1 MREEKMKK
9 QLTGKELIEFLET
22 TSPSALKEA
31 LEYIHPAD
39 ILDAMEDYDGDPF
52 NLLVRIPTDILAGI
66 LEEAEEEDKG
76 ELLGLFS
83 TDQKV
88 DIISEM
94 ASDEVA
100 DMMEHFDDDEVNEL
114 ISSLDEEKAQE
125 IKQLMSYDPETAGGI
140 MATEFVPVN
149 AQMTVKDTLEYLQKN
164 GEDAETINYL
174 YMLDPD
180 DKLKGVVSLRDIVM
194 SEFNLPLTEL
204 VNPNVVSVP
213 TNMDQEEVAQLFRK
227 YGFSA
232 IPVVDENHK
241 MLGIITADDVLD
253 VVVDESTEDFER
265 MSALSH
271 SETEYLDSS
280 VMTLARKRIFWLL
293 FLMISATFTGIVIQR
308 YESALAIDGMLI
320 LVAFIPM
327 LMDTGGNAGSQSAT
341 LVIRGMALGE
351 ISIKDFFEVLFKE
364 IRVSLVVGLALS
376 VVNLLRI
383 WMFNKDLM
391 LGLSVSIAMFFTVII
406 ANVVGGTLPLIARKF
421 KLDPA
426 IMAAPI
432 ITTIVDVLALI
443 VYFSVAMKLYN
454 PA

>member
-1 MREEKMKK
+1 MKK

-22 TSPSALKEA
+22 TSPAALKEA

-39 ILDAMEDYDGDPF
+39 ILDAMEDYDGDFF

-351 ISIKDFFEVLFKE
+351 ISIKDFFVVLFKE

>member
-1 MREEKMKK
+1 MREEEMKK

-22 TSPSALKEA
+22 TSPAALKEA

-39 ILDAMEDYDGDPF
+39 ILDAMEDYDGDFF

-391 LGLSVSIAMFFTVII
+391 LALSVSIAMFFTVII

>member
-1 MREEKMKK
+1 MKK

-22 TSPSALKEA
+22 TSPAALKEA

-39 ILDAMEDYDGDPF
+39 ILDAMEDYDGDFF

-391 LGLSVSIAMFFTVII
+391 LALSVSIAMFFTVII

>member
-1 MREEKMKK
+1 MNK

-22 TSPSALKEA
+22 TSPAALKEA

-39 ILDAMEDYDGDPF
+39 ILDALEDYKGDQF

-76 ELLGLFS
+76 ELLGLFPK
-83 TDQKV
+83 DQKK

-100 DMMEHFDDDEVNEL
+100 DMMEHIDDDEVDEL
-114 ISSLDEEKAQE
+114 ISILDEEKAQK

-149 AQMTVKDTLEYLQKN
+149 AEMTVQDTLEYLQKS
-164 GEDAETINYL
+164 GEDAEIINYL
-174 YMLDPD
+174 YMLDPE
-180 DKLKGVVSLRDIVM
+180 DKLSGVVSLRDIVM
-194 SEFNLPLTEL
+194 SKFNLPLTEL

-213 TNMDQEEVAQLFRK
+213 TNMDQEDVAQIFRK

-232 IPVVDENHK
+232 IPVVDENRK
-241 MLGIITADDVLD
+241 MMGIITADDVLD

-271 SETEYLDSS
+271 SETEYLDST
-280 VMTLARKRIFWLL
+280 VINLARRRIFWLL

-308 YESALAIDGMLI
+308 YETALAMDGMLI

-351 ISIKDFFEVLFKE
+351 ITIKDFFEVLFKE

-376 VVNLLRI
+376 AVNLVRI
-383 WMFNKDLM
+383 WIFHNNLM
-391 LGLSVSIAMFFTVII
+391 LGLSVSIAMFFTVMI
-406 ANVVGGTLPLIARKF
+406 ANIVGGTLPLIARKF
-421 KLDPA
+421 KMDPA

-443 VYFSVAMKLYN
+443 VYFSVAMKLYS
-454 PA
+454 AA